1 VDARGE
7 VLNDVELIEQLRTH
21 TEWPVRPVFFRGKGN
36 NERAPH
42 DHRVIRD
49 YGYSRGA
56 LVLIACPAIVFI
68 IWRQPHDITPDRPT
82 IDRFQEAL

>member
-1 VDARGE
+1 MS
-7 VLNDVELIEQLRTH
+7 EL
-21 TEWPVRPVFFRGKGN
+21 
-36 NERAPH
+36 PH
-42 DHRVIRD
+42 DHRLIRD